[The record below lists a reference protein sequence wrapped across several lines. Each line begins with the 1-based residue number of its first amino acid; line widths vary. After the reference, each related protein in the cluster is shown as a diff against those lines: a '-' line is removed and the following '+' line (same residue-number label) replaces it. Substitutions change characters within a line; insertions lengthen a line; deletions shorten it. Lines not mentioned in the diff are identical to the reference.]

1 MKKIKGNQDNVK
13 KKKDKKQ
20 KKNEENKRVFIRVYV
35 AFVFVS
41 VLF

>member
-13 KKKDKKQ
+13 KKKDKKT

>member
-13 KKKDKKQ
+13 KKKDKKT

-41 VLF
+41 ILF

>member
-13 KKKDKKQ
+13 KKKTKKQ